1 MDAEEDAGR
10 RRGVVIYIFIYLKA
24 SKRQMEL
31 LEKKST
37 TSNKH
42 FPRNLIPLA
51 YISGTALY
59 ISNTTTLFSKN
70 QILARYQFV
79 VHVPGPLLRVDNRYF
94 SCGGDLLC
102 KPFSYNDFCRC
113 PFEYLYGGTY
123 DSNLIPKAATFV
135 IVTSR

>member
-42 FPRNLIPLA
+42 FPRNLIPPA

-79 VHVPGPLLRVDNRYF
+79 VHVPGPLLRVDNP
-94 SCGGDLLC
+94 L
-102 KPFSYNDFCRC
+102 PFHAAVIFYVNHSVIMIFVGV
-113 PFEYLYGGTY
+113 PLGT
-123 DSNLIPKAATFV
+123 STV
-135 IVTSR
+135 VRMTRT

>member
-37 TSNKH
+37 TFNKH

-59 ISNTTTLFSKN
+59 ISNTTSLFSKN